1 MSDTGAIL
9 AALTLVVLIVV
20 EFPIAYAFAAAAMV
34 LAFTTGRELSLTVP
48 TAFWQTGSFALLAL
62 PLFIVAGT
70 VMAAAEISD
79 RLVAVVE
86 RVVGRVRGSLG
97 AVTVLS
103 CMLFGAIS
111 GSGSA
116 AIAAIGS
123 VMIPKMRQAG
133 YSHGYATSLV
143 ACSSVLALL
152 IPPSI
157 PMIVFA
163 LTAGLSVSTCFLSTV
178 GPGIGIGLIY
188 IFMNYRW
195 CKRNDVDPPH
205 RRTAQRAAA
214 GHAADESFARTVWRG
229 GPALFMPILMLGGIY
244 SGIFTPT
251 EAAAVALVYALIVGL
266 FVYRTIGWRN
276 GTKAL
281 IDGGVVSAS
290 VVVILFFL
298 LIFAKLLTIEGIP
311 RDIALFLTELSSNY
325 YVGLLFINI
334 VLLILGMFID
344 DISGSILAAV
354 VLMPVATEIGVDPI
368 HFAAIVGTNL
378 GLGNVTPP
386 CAPLLF
392 VAGSV
397 SGLSLRNF
405 LTPALRFM
413 LFGHLPVVLL
423 VTYLPDLALFVPR
436 LLMSGS

>member
-1 MSDTGAIL
+1 MSDNGAIL
-9 AALTLVVLIVV
+9 AAVTLVILIVV
-20 EFPIAYAFAAAAMV
+20 EFPIAYAFASAAMV
-34 LAFTTGRELSLTVP
+34 LAFTAGRDLSLTVP

-86 RVVGRVRGSLG
+86 RLVGRVRGSLG

-178 GPGIGIGLIY
+178 GPGVAIGLIY
-188 IFMNYRW
+188 LFMNYRW
-195 CKRNDVDPPH
+195 CKAHSVDPPR
-205 RRTAQRAAA
+205 RRTA
-214 GHAADESFARTVWRG
+214 ESNAYGTSLACTVWRG
-229 GPALFMPILMLGGIY
+229 GPALFMPVLMLGGIY

-251 EAAAVALVYALIVGL
+251 EAAAVALVYALLVGL
-266 FVYRTIGWRN
+266 FIHRTLGWRN

-281 IDGGVVSAS
+281 IDGGVIAAS

-311 RDIALFLTELSSNY
+311 RDIALFLTELSQNY
-325 YVGLLFINI
+325 YVGLFLINV

-354 VLMPVATEIGVDPI
+354 VLMPVATELGVDPI

-392 VAGSV
+392 VAGSI

-405 LTPALRFM
+405 VNPALRFM

-423 VTYLPDLALFVPR
+423 VTYVPDLALFVPD
-436 LLMSGS
+436 LLTSRP

>member
-34 LAFTTGRELSLTVP
+34 LAFTTGRDLSLTVP